1 VAPVTAGPTAGARA
15 AARRATVAA
24 LQAALAAENSAVYGY
39 GVAGAHL
46 AGAGRAA
53 AVRNW
58 VAHQGAR
65 DALAAMLIARGAQPV
80 AAAAAYRLPFGVHS
94 AAAAVSLATV
104 LEDRLSAAYLGL
116 VGLADPAL
124 RALGARGVR
133 AAALRAAAWRGSTLA
148 FPGLDVPAPR
158 QPGPAT
164 AGTGATSPASP
175 GAGSP
180 GAGSPG
186 AGSPGAGSPTPSHPG
201 G

>member
-1 VAPVTAGPTAGARA
+1 VTARPGAPGRA
-15 AARRATVAA
+15 AVAA

-46 AGAGRAA
+46 AGARRAA

-58 VAHQGAR
+58 VAHQNAR
-65 DALAAMLIARGAQPV
+65 DTLTAMLGARGAEPV
-80 AAAAAYRLPFGVHS
+80 PAAAAYELPFAVHG
-94 AAAAVSLATV
+94 AASAVSLAIV

-116 VGLADPAL
+116 VGLSDPAL
-124 RALGARGVR
+124 RAFGARGVR

-148 FPGLDVPAPR
+148 FPGLDVPAPG

-164 AGTGATSPASP
+164 TGSGATAPASP
-175 GAGSP
+175 P
-180 GAGSPG
+180 P
-186 AGSPGAGSPTPSHPG
+186 GSPTPSQPG

>member
-1 VAPVTAGPTAGARA
+1 MTARRGAPARA
-15 AARRATVAA
+15 ARPAAVAA

-46 AGAGRAA
+46 AGARRAA

-58 VAHQGAR
+58 IAHQNDR
-65 DALAAMLIARGAQPV
+65 DALTAMLAARGAQPA
-80 AAAAAYRLPFGVHS
+80 AAAAAYELPFDVHG
-94 AAAAVSLATV
+94 AAAAVALATV

-116 VGLADPAL
+116 VGLSDPAL
-124 RALGARGVR
+124 RAFGARAVR

-158 QPGPAT
+158 RPGPAT
-164 AGTGATSPASP
+164 AGRGTTAPASP
-175 GAGSP
+175 P
-180 GAGSPG
+180 P
-186 AGSPGAGSPTPSHPG
+186 GSPTPSHPG